1 MPYVRS
7 LTLLGLLAFT
17 TSAAA
22 QIPQPTAVPPPPGP
36 ELLSRYDFHMSIY
49 QLYGEEDPD
58 QRYSWDS
65 HFGGSFD
72 LVDYVYGRV
81 SVLVDYEAVMGHEY
95 RPFDLNQGN
104 YTLEAS
110 LSGRV
115 RTIELAGFFHHT
127 SRHLS
132 DRPKPNAV
140 AWNVPGGQLMTRI
153 QSGDVT
159 VDVVAELGRVIQ
171 HSFVDYTWI
180 GGGEVKVQRPVNAH
194 LGIFVH
200 GSGHFFGVDGT
211 IPNRGTQFGMLAEGG
226 VRVASHAGALEAF
239 AGFERR
245 VDAYPLER
253 VPKNWVLAGFRLLSR

>member
-1 MPYVRS
+1 MPHVRS
-7 LTLLGLLAFT
+7 LTLLGFLAFAT
-17 TSAAA
+17 PAAA
-22 QIPQPTAVPPPPGP
+22 QIPQPTAVPAPAGP
-36 ELLSRYDFHMSIY
+36 EFLSRYDFHMSVY

-72 LVDYVYGRV
+72 LVDYEYGRAT
-81 SVLVDYEAVMGHEY
+81 VLIDYEAVMGSEY
-95 RPFDLNQGN
+95 RPFDPNQAN

-110 LSGRV
+110 LSGRIRKV
-115 RTIELAGFFHHT
+115 ELAGFFHHM

-140 AWNVPGGQLMTRI
+140 AWNTPGGRLMTRI
-153 QSGDVT
+153 ESGDVT

-180 GGGEVKVQRPVNAH
+180 GGGEVLVRRPVSPH
-194 LGIFVH
+194 VGIFVH
-200 GSGHFFGVDGT
+200 GSGRFFGVDGT
-211 IPNRGTQFGMLAEGG
+211 IPDRGTQLGILAEGG
-226 VRVASHAGALEAF
+226 VRVLGRGGAFEAF

-253 VPKNWVLAGFRLLSR
+253 VPKNWVLAGFRVLSR